1 MNQTKN
7 NVNRVNFLSLVLS
20 LLPFLGLSQEIGSSI
35 GIKDGLINNE
45 VTSIIQD
52 KNGFLWFGTRGGLQ
66 EYDGYE
72 MKLLKNDIRDGENLR
87 SQSIEVLKN
96 GIDNN
101 IWIGT
106 KSGGLSSYDFKTG
119 HIINHIN
126 TEKPP
131 AGFNGDYILSLLD
144 TEGDK
149 LLIGTWKG
157 FQYFNKKTGKF
168 TIINQR
174 WKTCDIQP
182 DDSNG
187 YWLATNNGLIHLNH
201 ELVQVGSFS
210 FGFPDLNVTSL
221 AHDKNRKCLWLSTW
235 QYGVIC
241 FNLVTKETK
250 KYLPIPNNNQSLSG
264 ENAYK
269 VFVDS
274 KGSVWV
280 GTWGKGL
287 NKFNHTNET
296 FEKISLDI
304 PGLYNSNNN
313 IILNILEDRSGLLWV
328 CTDGAGVFKLDLNK
342 KQFSNIV
349 HGESKRTFTGSTHIL
364 SVLVDKSNTLWIG
377 TKNGGIQYSS
387 DWKNFKDLDVSI
399 LQPQNSFL
407 KLATS
412 RNFLEDGNTLW
423 IASNLGL
430 IRVHN
435 TNEKI
440 YPQDIFVPQPLNKT
454 AISNSKLTSIIKDHN
469 GTIWIGTQ
477 ENGLNKIIGYDK
489 QNKPIFKQYL
499 YEQEVQGALQNER
512 VSCLLEDSKKRIW
525 VGTYKGLHLYQPEQ
539 DNFKCFLQTN
549 EHEQSLSN
557 NTVLNL
563 TEDAQ
568 GNIWAGTQFGLNK
581 IIIEENN
588 TIKVKIYTVKDGLSS
603 DYIHAILE
611 DKQGQMWVSTNKGI
625 NRLNKATN
633 SFAVFD
639 KRDGIQSSV
648 FSENASFK
656 TKDGLLF
663 FGGVEGLTYFF
674 PDSIKIN
681 KFQPPLYFTNLKI
694 NNLAYEFGKNQPLSI
709 VLDKPF
715 HETQSITLD
724 YKKNIF
730 SIDFSSMDFRAPD
743 KNEYMYML
751 EGFNKDWVY
760 ANTKRSVTYT
770 NLSAGTYFLK
780 VKATNSDKIWSE
792 KPHVLKITILPP
804 PWKTWWAYSI
814 YIALFS
820 GLLWATRYYGLKQAQ
835 LQSELNLSKVARQKE
850 KELSDFKEKLFTNIS
865 HEFRTPLT
873 LILGPLDDLLHRAKL
888 DEAVS
893 KSLKQIQKQS
903 KRMLRMVTLL
913 LDHQKSESGSLK
925 LNPTEGEVVSF
936 CYDVFSIFTDEA
948 ERRNITYKLIHEDKF
963 ISLTFDADKLE
974 IILFNILSNAFK
986 FSKNGGSITFKI
998 KKRAD
1003 ICSIAIQDSGVGIEK
1018 QDIAHVFDRY
1028 YRGKQTDASNISGS
1042 GIGLSFVKELTELH
1056 NGKIYAVSELGKG
1069 SVFTV
1074 EMPLVQLSQNKL
1086 NNATDIMLFNKNNTP
1101 EDVHNKDEMKSVN
1114 ETTESKIELPI
1125 ILVVE
1130 DDADVQNYICDIL
1143 SPNYHVVTA
1152 NDGKEGLGKAFATI
1166 PDIIVSDVMMPEMN
1180 GIELCS
1186 KTKSDQRT
1194 SHIPIILL
1202 TALTDITHQVQGI
1215 REGADVYLPKPFN
1228 SQLLL
1233 VHIHN
1238 LLKSRQNLRELY
1250 SQKVYLE
1257 LNNQEIT
1264 SFEEKFLHTAMGIV
1278 EANISNEEF
1287 STDELASLM
1296 YLSKSTFYRKLKA
1309 VTGISGAEFIR
1320 SARLKF
1326 AAKLLLSGNYSV
1338 AQVAEESGFKDIK
1351 YFRKCFQE
1359 QFGVNPSDYR
1369 KP

>member
-1 MNQTKN
+1 ML
-7 NVNRVNFLSLVLS
+7 RYSYILHLLLS
-20 LLPFLGLSQEIGSSI
+20 LLPFCGFSQQIGASI
-35 GIKDGLINNE
+35 GINDGLINNE
-45 VTSIIQD
+45 VTAIIQD

-66 EYDGYE
+66 QYDGYE
-72 MKLLKNDIRDGENLR
+72 MKLLKNDIGDGENLK

-119 HIINHIN
+119 HIINH
-126 TEKPP
+126 TTTTPP
-131 AGFNGDYILSLLD
+131 LAGFNSDYILSILD
-144 TEGDK
+144 TKSDK
-149 LLIGTWKG
+149 LLVGTWKG
-157 FQYFNKKTGKF
+157 FQYFNKKTGQF
-168 TIINQR
+168 TIINNI
-174 WKTCDIQP
+174 WKTFDIQP
-182 DDSNG
+182 DEQDG
-187 YWLATNNGLIHLNH
+187 YWLATNSGLLHLTND
-201 ELVQVGSFS
+201 LVNDKRFN
-210 FGFPDLNVTSL
+210 FGLPDLNISSI
-221 AHDKNRKCLWLSTW
+221 AYDKVRKCLWLCTW
-235 QYGVIC
+235 KRGVIR
-241 FNLVTKETK
+241 FDLATNAFK
-250 KYLPIPNNNQSLSG
+250 KYLPIPDNSQSLSG

-269 VFVDS
+269 VFIDS
-274 KGSVWV
+274 KNTVWI

-287 NKFNHTNET
+287 NRFNNTTET
-296 FEKISLDI
+296 FERISLDV
-304 PGLYNSNNN
+304 PGLYTSNNN
-313 IILNILEDRSGLLWV
+313 IILNIMEDRSGLLWV

-349 HGESKRTFTGSTHIL
+349 YDESRKTLMGSTHVI
-364 SVLVDKSNTLWIG
+364 SVLVDKSSRLWLG
-377 TKNGGIQYSS
+377 TKNSGIRYSL
-387 DWKNFKDLDVSI
+387 DWKNFKDLDLSKLKFPNNSI
-399 LQPQNSFL
+399 KST
-407 KLATS
+407 TS
-412 RNFLEDGNTLW
+412 RNFLEDNNTLW
-423 IASNLGL
+423 VASDAGL
-430 IRVHN
+430 IRVYN
-435 TNEKI
+435 SKDKI
-440 YPQDIFVPQPLNKT
+440 QPQDIAVPNSKDKNAISGAKLT
-454 AISNSKLTSIIKDHN
+454 AIVKEDN
-469 GTIWIGTQ
+469 GTLWVGTQ
-477 ENGLNKIIGYDK
+477 ENGLNKIIGYDA
-489 QNKPIFKQYL
+489 QNKPIFKKYPYAQGT
-499 YEQEVQGALQNER
+499 QGALQNER
-512 VSCLLEDSKKRIW
+512 VSCLLIDNKKRLW
-525 VGTYKGLHLYQPEQ
+525 VGTYKGLHLYLPEQ
-539 DNFKCFLQTN
+539 DNFKCFLQTD
-549 EHEQSLSN
+549 EPELSISN
-557 NTVLNL
+557 NTILSL

-581 IIIEENN
+581 ITVDDNRN
-588 TIKVKIYTVKDGLSS
+588 IKVKTYTVKDGLSS
-603 DYIHAILE
+603 DYIHAIRTDE
-611 DKQGQMWVSTNKGI
+611 KGQIWASTNKGI
-625 NRLNKATN
+625 NRLNKAVP

-639 KRDGIQSSV
+639 KRDGLQSSV
-648 FSENASFK
+648 FSENTSFK
-656 TKDGLLF
+656 TKEGLLF
-663 FGGVEGLTYFF
+663 FGGVEGVTYFS

-681 KFQPPLYFTNLKI
+681 NFVPPLYFTNLKI
-694 NNLAYEFGKNQPLSI
+694 NNLDYQFGKKQPLSI
-709 VLDKPF
+709 LLEKPF
-715 HETQSITLD
+715 YETESIALD
-724 YKKNIF
+724 YEKNIF
-730 SIDFSSMDFRAPD
+730 SIDFSSMDFHAPD

-760 ANTKRSVTYT
+760 ASTKRSVTYT

-792 KPHVLKITILPP
+792 KPHLLKITILPP

-814 YIALFS
+814 YVLLF
-820 GLLWATRYYGLKQAQ
+820 GFLLWATRYYGLKQTNLESQ
-835 LQSELNLSKVARQKE
+835 LRLSKVGRQKE

-873 LILGPLDDLLHRAKL
+873 LILGPLDDLLHRATL
-888 DEAVS
+888 DNAVA

-925 LNPTEGEVVSF
+925 LNPSEGEAVSF
-936 CYDVFSIFTDEA
+936 CQDIFSIFSDEA
-948 ERRNITYKLIHEDKF
+948 ERRQIDYTFIPEDKF

-986 FSKNGGSITFKI
+986 FSDEGDAITFEI
-998 KKRAD
+998 KKRGGV
-1003 ICSIAIQDSGVGIEK
+1003 CVFSIQDSGVGIEAN
-1018 QDIAHVFDRY
+1018 DIDKIFDRF
-1028 YRGKQTDASNISGS
+1028 YRGRQTDAFNISGS

-1074 EMPLVQLSQNKL
+1074 EIPLSNLSQNSL
-1086 NNATDIMLFNKNNTP
+1086 NTASDLILLSENNKNNKELNVDT
-1101 EDVHNKDEMKSVN
+1101 MKSDN
-1114 ETTESKIELPI
+1114 EIADNKIELPI

-1143 SPNYHVVTA
+1143 SPNYHVITA
-1152 NDGKEGLGKAFATI
+1152 DNGRKGLEKALELI
-1166 PDIIVSDVMMPEMN
+1166 PDIIVSDVMMPEMS

-1186 KTKSDQRT
+1186 KAKSDQRT

-1264 SFEEKFLHTAMGIV
+1264 RFEETFLNNAMGIV
-1278 EANISNEEF
+1278 EANISNEDF
-1287 STDELASLM
+1287 NTDELASLM

-1326 AAKLLLSGNYSV
+1326 AAKLLLSGNYNV
-1338 AQVAEESGFKDIK
+1338 VEAAEESGFKDVK

-1369 KP
+1369 KS

>member
-1 MNQTKN
+1 ML
-7 NVNRVNFLSLVLS
+7 RYSYILSLLLS
-20 LLPFLGLSQEIGSSI
+20 LLPFCGFSQQIGASI
-35 GIKDGLINNE
+35 GINDGLINNE
-45 VTSIIQD
+45 VTAIIQD

-66 EYDGYE
+66 QYDGYE
-72 MKLLKNDIRDGENLR
+72 MKLLKNDIGDGENLK

-119 HIINHIN
+119 NIINHTN
-126 TEKPP
+126 TTKPP
-131 AGFNGDYILSLLD
+131 AGFNSDYILSILD
-144 TEGDK
+144 TKSDK
-149 LLIGTWKG
+149 LLVGTWKG
-157 FQYFNKKTGKF
+157 FQYFNKKTGQF
-168 TIINQR
+168 TIINNI
-174 WKTCDIQP
+174 WKTFDIQP
-182 DDSNG
+182 DEQDG
-187 YWLATNNGLIHLNH
+187 YWLATNSGLIHLTH
-201 ELVQVGSFS
+201 DLVNDKRFN
-210 FGFPDLNVTSL
+210 FGFPDLNINSI
-221 AHDKNRKCLWLSTW
+221 AYDKVRKCLWLCTW
-235 QYGVIC
+235 KRGVIR
-241 FNLVTKETK
+241 FDLATNAFK
-250 KYLPIPNNNQSLSG
+250 KYLPIPDNSQSLSG

-269 VFVDS
+269 VFIDS
-274 KGSVWV
+274 KNTVWI

-287 NKFNHTNET
+287 NRFNNTTET
-296 FEKISLDI
+296 FERISLDV
-304 PGLYNSNNN
+304 PGLYTSNNN
-313 IILNILEDRSGLLWV
+313 IILNIMEDRSGLLWV

-349 HGESKRTFTGSTHIL
+349 YDESRKTLMGSTHVI
-364 SVLVDKSNTLWIG
+364 SILVDKSNTLWLG
-377 TKNGGIQYSS
+377 TKSGGIRYAS
-387 DWKNFKDLDVSI
+387 DWKNFKDLDLSALRPTNVPSKS
-399 LQPQNSFL
+399 P
-407 KLATS
+407 TS
-412 RNFLEDGNTLW
+412 RGFLEDNNTLW
-423 IASNLGL
+423 VASDAGL
-430 IRVHN
+430 IRVYN
-435 TNEKI
+435 SKDKI
-440 YPQDIFVPQPLNKT
+440 QTQDISVPNPKDKNAISGAKLT
-454 AISNSKLTSIIKDHN
+454 AIVKDHN
-469 GTIWIGTQ
+469 GTLWVGTQ
-477 ENGLNKIIGYDK
+477 ESGLNKIVGYDK
-489 QNKPIFKQYL
+489 QNKPIFKKYL
-499 YEQEVQGALQNER
+499 YAQGTQGALQNER
-512 VSCLLEDSKKRIW
+512 VSSLLIDARKRLW
-525 VGTYKGLHLYQPEQ
+525 VGTYKGLHLYLPEQ
-539 DNFKCFLQTN
+539 DNFKCFLQTD
-549 EHEQSLSN
+549 EPEVSISN
-557 NTVLNL
+557 NTILSL

-581 IIIEENN
+581 ISVDNSNN
-588 TIKVKIYTVKDGLSS
+588 IKVKIYTVKDGLSS
-603 DYIHAILE
+603 DYIHAVRTDE
-611 DKQGQMWVSTNKGI
+611 QGQIWASTNKGI
-625 NRLNKATN
+625 NRLNKAAT

-639 KRDGIQSSV
+639 KRDGLQSSV
-648 FSENASFK
+648 FSENTSFK
-656 TKDGLLF
+656 TKEGLLF
-663 FGGVEGLTYFF
+663 FGGVEGVTYFY

-681 KFQPPLYFTNLKI
+681 NFVPPLYFTNLKI
-694 NNLAYEFGKNQPLSI
+694 NNLDYQFGKKQPLSI
-709 VLDKPF
+709 LLEKPF
-715 HETQSITLD
+715 YETESITLD
-724 YKKNIF
+724 YEKNIF
-730 SIDFSSMDFRAPD
+730 SIDFSSMDFHAPD

-792 KPHVLKITILPP
+792 KPRLLKITILPP

-814 YIALFS
+814 YVLLF
-820 GLLWATRYYGLKQAQ
+820 GFLLWATRYYGLKQTNLENQ
-835 LQSELNLSKVARQKE
+835 LRLSKVGRQKE

-873 LILGPLDDLLHRAKL
+873 LILGPLDDLLHRATL
-888 DEAVS
+888 DNAVA

-925 LNPTEGEVVSF
+925 LNPSEGEAVSF
-936 CYDVFSIFTDEA
+936 CQDIFSIFSDEA
-948 ERRNITYKLIHEDKF
+948 DRRNIDYKFIPEDKF

-986 FSKNGGSITFKI
+986 FSDEGDAITFEI
-998 KKRAD
+998 KKRGGV
-1003 ICSIAIQDSGVGIEK
+1003 CVFSIQDSGAGIEAN
-1018 QDIAHVFDRY
+1018 DIDKIFDRF

-1074 EMPLVQLSQNKL
+1074 EIPLSNLSQNSL
-1086 NNATDIMLFNKNNTP
+1086 NTAENLILLSENNKNNKELNVDT
-1101 EDVHNKDEMKSVN
+1101 MKSDN
-1114 ETTESKIELPI
+1114 EIADNKIELPI

-1143 SPNYHVVTA
+1143 SPNYHVITA
-1152 NDGKEGLGKAFATI
+1152 DNGRKGLEKAVELI
-1166 PDIIVSDVMMPEMN
+1166 PDIIVSDVMMPEMS

-1186 KTKSDQRT
+1186 KAKSDQRT

-1202 TALTDITHQVQGI
+1202 TALTDIAHQVQGI

-1250 SQKVYLE
+1250 SQKVYLD

-1264 SFEEKFLHTAMGIV
+1264 SFEEKFLNNAMGIV
-1278 EANISNEEF
+1278 EANISNEDF

-1296 YLSKSTFYRKLKA
+1296 FLSKSTFYRKLKA

-1326 AAKLLLSGNYSV
+1326 AAKLLLSGNYNV
-1338 AQVAEESGFKDIK
+1338 VEAAEEAGFRDVK

-1369 KP
+1369 KS

>member
-1 MNQTKN
+1 MRYFNI
-7 NVNRVNFLSLVLS
+7 LPLLLS
-20 LLPFLGLSQEIGSSI
+20 LLPFCGFSQQIGASI
-35 GIKDGLINNE
+35 GINDGLINNE

-52 KNGFLWFGTRGGLQ
+52 KNGFLWIGTRGGLQ
-66 EYDGYE
+66 QYDGYE
-72 MKLLKNDIRDGENLR
+72 MKLLKNDIGDGENLR

-119 HIINHIN
+119 NIINHVN
-126 TEKPP
+126 TDKPP
-131 AGFNGDYILSLLD
+131 AGFNSDYILSLLD

-149 LLIGTWKG
+149 LLVGTWKG

-168 TIINQR
+168 TTISDT
-174 WKTCDIQP
+174 WKTFDIQP
-182 DDSNG
+182 DDKNG
-187 YWLATNNGLIHLNH
+187 YWLATNSGLIHLNN
-201 ELVQVGSFS
+201 ELANDDRFN
-210 FGFPDLNVTSL
+210 FGIPDLNINSI
-221 AHDKNRKCLWLSTW
+221 AYDKARECLWLCTW
-235 QYGVIC
+235 RHGVIRY
-241 FNLVTKETK
+241 NLKTKEIK
-250 KYLPIPNNNQSLSG
+250 KYLTISDKNNSLSG

-269 VFVDS
+269 AFIDS
-274 KGSVWV
+274 KGTVWV

-287 NKFNHTNET
+287 NKFNNISDT
-296 FEKISLDI
+296 FEKVSLDI
-304 PGLYNSNNN
+304 PGLHTSNNN
-313 IILNILEDRSGLLWV
+313 IILNITEDRSGLLWI

-349 HGESKRTFTGSTHIL
+349 YDESRKTLTGSTHVI
-364 SVLVDKSNTLWIG
+364 SVWVDKSNTLWLG
-377 TKNGGIQYSS
+377 TKNGGIKYSS
-387 DWKNFKDLDVSI
+387 DWKIFKDLNISKI
-399 LQPQNSFL
+399 RPQNILL
-407 KLATS
+407 KSATA
-412 RNFLEDGNTLW
+412 RNFLEENNTLW
-423 IASNLGL
+423 VASNVGL
-430 IRVHN
+430 IRVFN
-435 TNEKI
+435 SKGKI
-440 YPQDIFVPQPLNKT
+440 QPQDVFVPNSKDKNS
-454 AISNSKLTSIIKDHN
+454 ISGLKLTSIVKDDN
-469 GTIWIGTQ
+469 GTLWVGTQ
-477 ENGLNKIIGYDK
+477 ENGLNKIIGYTK

-499 YEQEVQGALQNER
+499 YEQGTPGALQNER
-512 VSCLLEDSKKRIW
+512 VSCLLIDYKKRIW
-525 VGTYKGLHLYQPEQ
+525 VGTYKGLHLYIPEK
-539 DNFKCFLQTN
+539 DNFKCFLQTD
-549 EHEQSLSN
+549 EPELSISN
-557 NTVLNL
+557 NTILNL

-581 IIIEENN
+581 ITIDNN
-588 TIKVKIYTVKDGLSS
+588 NNIKVKIYTVKDGLSS
-603 DYIHAILE
+603 DYIHAVLNDEHGRI
-611 DKQGQMWVSTNKGI
+611 WVSTNKGI
-625 NRLNKATN
+625 NRLNQAAT

-639 KRDGIQSSV
+639 KRDGLQSSV

-656 TKDGLLF
+656 TKDGILF
-663 FGGVEGLTYFF
+663 FGGVEGVTYFT
-674 PDSIKIN
+674 PDSIIIN
-681 KFQPPLYFTNLKI
+681 KFVPPLYFTNLKI
-694 NNLAYEFGKNQPLSI
+694 NNLEYQFGKKQPLSI
-709 VLDKPF
+709 VLEKPF
-715 HETQSITLD
+715 HETQSIVLD
-724 YKKNIF
+724 HKKNIF
-730 SIDFSSMDFRAPD
+730 SIDFSSMDFHAPD

-814 YIALFS
+814 YILLF
-820 GLLWATRYYGLKQAQ
+820 GVFLWATRYYGLKQAHLQNQ
-835 LQSELNLSKVARQKE
+835 LRLSKVARQKE

-888 DEAVS
+888 DTAVA

-925 LNPTEGEVVSF
+925 LNPTEGEAVSF
-936 CYDVFSIFTDEA
+936 CHDIFSIFIDEA
-948 ERRNITYKLIHEDKF
+948 ERRQMEYKFIPEEKF

-986 FSKNGGSITFKI
+986 FSRDGSSITFI
-998 KKRAD
+998 MKKQED
-1003 ICSIAIQDSGVGIEK
+1003 ICSISIHDSGVGIEAN
-1018 QDIAHVFDRY
+1018 DIDKIFDRF

-1056 NGKIYAVSELGKG
+1056 NGKIYALSELGKG

-1074 EMPLVQLSQNKL
+1074 ELPLIHLTQNHL
-1086 NNATDIMLFNKNNTP
+1086 NYAGDAMLFGENNKSEFKIET
-1101 EDVHNKDEMKSVN
+1101 MKSEN
-1114 ETTESKIELPI
+1114 EITDNKIELPI

-1130 DDADVQNYICDIL
+1130 DDPDVQNYICDIL
-1143 SPNYHVVTA
+1143 SPNYHIVTA
-1152 NDGKEGLGKAFATI
+1152 KNGKEGLEKALELI
-1166 PDIIVSDVMMPEMN
+1166 PDIIVSDVMMPEMS

-1186 KTKSDQRT
+1186 KAKSDQRT

-1202 TALTDITHQVQGI
+1202 TALTDIAHQVQGI

-1264 SFEEKFLHTAMGIV
+1264 SFEEKFLNNAMGIV
-1278 EANISNEEF
+1278 EANISNEDF
-1287 STDELASLM
+1287 NTDELASLM

-1326 AAKLLLSGNYSV
+1326 AAKLLLSGNYNV
-1338 AQVAEESGFKDIK
+1338 IEAAEESGFRDIK

-1369 KP
+1369 KS